1 MKNYIRAAA
10 GMMLVAIVFFVSAAY
25 ATVGSWLNG
34 KLTASPWHEDGY
46 LYVKVDDVRYTIMDE
61 VQVKL
66 VHMKNGVTV
75 KTQQIRATCMKE
87 IRWLCSIP
95 VIVYMPWKLTVKF

>member
-46 LYVKVDDVRYTIMDE
+46 LYVQVDDVRYTIMDE

-75 KTQQIRATCMKE
+75 KDPANKSDLHEGDSVAVQHSGNRIYAVE
-87 IRWLCSIP
+87 INR
-95 VIVYMPWKLTVKF
+95 